1 MCITAHPDD
10 ESGGFGGCLRL
21 YRERGVET
29 SVVCLTPGQAATHRG
44 GARTDAE
51 LAALRRQE
59 FAEACKILQVSE
71 ATVLDYF
78 DGQLHRQDLYR
89 VVCDLTLLVRR
100 FRPQVLLTFG
110 SEGGVTGHPDHSIA
124 GGFAALAFQ
133 WAGRSNRYPDQL
145 KDGLTPHRVQKL
157 YFATAD
163 FTLPDRQ
170 PLALPPI
177 TTTIAIG
184 NHLETKITAFKAH
197 LTQAPLWPQ
206 FEQHV
211 RRRGEKELFHLAASI
226 TPGPAV
232 EETDLF
238 SGVES

>member
-1 MCITAHPDD
+1 V
-10 ESGGFGGCLRL
+10 GGAKQPLSRSA
-21 YRERGVET
+21 ERGADT
-29 SVVCLTPGQAATHRG
+29 SPRA
-44 GARTDAE
+44 
-51 LAALRRQE
+51 
-59 FAEACKILQVSE
+59 
-71 ATVLDYF
+71 
-78 DGQLHRQDLYR
+78 
-89 VVCDLTLLVRR
+89 
-100 FRPQVLLTFG
+100 
-110 SEGGVTGHPDHSIA
+110 
-124 GGFAALAFQ
+124 
-133 WAGRSNRYPDQL
+133 
-145 KDGLTPHRVQKL
+145 KL
-157 YFATAD
+157 YFGTAD

-211 RRRGEKELFHLAASI
+211 RQRGQRELFHLAASI
-226 TPGPAV
+226 TPGPVV